1 MSKHTP
7 GPWAWMQSG
16 NGYIDLA
23 TPHSGRLIVMDFVRH
38 GMQRAQPRFAVTGD
52 DQPRG
57 RRGGLL
63 CTASELIA
71 QHPAALLDHP
81 DATLIAAAPDLLE
94 ACEKAKKLLEPNL
107 VEPGRTVF
115 WELVAAISKATQP

>member
-7 GPWAWMQSG
+7 GPWAWMQRG
-16 NGYIDLA
+16 YGYIDLA

-94 ACEKAKKLLEPNL
+94 ALTAVLDAHSANTLFNNA
-107 VEPGRTVF
+107 GH
-115 WELVAAISKATQP
+115 WEAARAAIAKATQP